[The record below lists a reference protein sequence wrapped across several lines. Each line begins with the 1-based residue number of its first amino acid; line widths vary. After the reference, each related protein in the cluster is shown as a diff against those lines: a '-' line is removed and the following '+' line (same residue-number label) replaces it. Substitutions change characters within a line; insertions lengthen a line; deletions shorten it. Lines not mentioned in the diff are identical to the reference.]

1 MNNNPQHS
9 SKPDREVESV
19 RQNKFKLRE
28 WMIIVLI
35 AVLIVG
41 FFVARSM
48 SF

>member
-1 MNNNPQHS
+1 MKQY
-9 SKPDREVESV
+9 E
-19 RQNKFKLRE
+19 FKLRE

-41 FFVARSM
+41 FFVARSI